1 MHWMEVAERSN
12 WLWVSDADYRTTG
25 ANRYRY
31 TPPTHGFPCWAD
43 IKQYN
48 TRYWGRSGGFGTRA
62 RHARRRKEKI
72 FLSSLCLALRFR
84 KPNLAWSPPITP
96 VKSEGATIVRKIQ
109 FKLTLV
115 PAGQCTVLQVKH
127 LGVYC
132 RLAANSIQNT
142 WKGEVSQNHVARI
155 VAHSVLRLLSTL
167 YECEKNGEFSR
178 IHDK

>member
-48 TRYWGRSGGFGTRA
+48 RRYWGRSGGFGTRA
-62 RHARRRKEKI
+62 RSARHARRRK
-72 FLSSLCLALRFR
+72 LSRALFSQTKSRLIA
-84 KPNLAWSPPITP
+84 PSN

-115 PAGQCTVLQVKH
+115 PAGQCRVLQVKH

-142 WKGEVSQNHVARI
+142 WKGEVSQNHLARI
-155 VAHSVLRLLSTL
+155 VAHSLLRLLSTL
-167 YECEKNGEFSR
+167 
-178 IHDK
+178 

>member
-48 TRYWGRSGGFGTRA
+48 RRYWGRSGGFGTRA

-115 PAGQCTVLQVKH
+115 PAGQCRVLPVKH

-132 RLAANSIQNT
+132 RL
-142 WKGEVSQNHVARI
+142 GEVSQNHVARI
-155 VAHSVLRLLSTL
+155 VAHSLLQLLSTL
-167 YECEKNGEFSR
+167 
-178 IHDK
+178 